1 MNNIHGLALGAVLMT
16 AAVAT
21 NLRAQTQGEE
31 WEYQGTMNMMGMQM
45 PIPVNRR
52 CEEPDRESTPPVE
65 GNCEVTET
73 DTRGDTTS
81 FTVSCGPPTPM
92 KGSGTTTE
100 TEDRRESNFT
110 IKSADGEMSFDIT
123 GRRIGDCE
131 L

>member
-1 MNNIHGLALGAVLMT
+1 MNRIHRFAVSAMLMQ

-21 NLRAQTQGEE
+21 ALHAQSTGEE
-31 WEYQGTMNMMGMQM
+31 WEYQGTMDMMGMQM

-52 CEEPDRESTPPVE
+52 CEEPEREKTPPVE

-73 DTRGDTTS
+73 GTRGDTTS

-92 KGSGTTTE
+92 EGSGTTTE

-110 IKSADGEMSFDIT
+110 IKSADGEMSFAIT
-123 GRRIGDCE
+123 GRKIGPCT